1 MTRNLNLNKTM
12 IILRGLPGSGKSTFA
27 KLLEIMN
34 GVGMDGSRRV
44 IVCCADDY
52 MVDKAGN
59 YQFDPKKLGFAHQS
73 CREKAEWCADNSVPT
88 IVIANTNTKRDE
100 FKDYEK
106 IAEEHGYTVFVL
118 TVNNMHGSK
127 SVHNVP
133 DESLQKMRDRFQ
145 HFL

>member
-1 MTRNLNLNKTM
+1 MTRNLNMNKVM

-27 KLLEIMN
+27 EYLRIDLFGGQN
-34 GVGMDGSRRV
+34 AVTCS
-44 IVCCADDY
+44 ADDY
-52 MVDKAGN
+52 MIDSAGN
-59 YQFDPKKLGFAHQS
+59 YQFDPKKLGYAH
-73 CREKAEWCADNSVPT
+73 KACQDRAANAARCNIDL
-88 IVIANTNTKRDE
+88 IIIANTNTKRDE
-100 FKDYEK
+100 MKDYEK
-106 IAEEHGYTVFVL
+106 IAEKYGYTVFVL

>member
-1 MTRNLNLNKTM
+1 MTRNLNMNKVM

-27 KLLEIMN
+27 EWL
-34 GVGMDGSRRV
+34 VDGNRYGGTT
-44 IVCCADDY
+44 ICCADEW
-52 MVDKAGN
+52 MVNSGGI
-59 YQFDPKKLGFAHQS
+59 YQFDPKKLGFCHK
-73 CREKAEWCADNSVPT
+73 KAQEQAEHCCGEGYHTV
-88 IVIANTNTKRDE
+88 IIANTNTKRDE
-100 FKDYEK
+100 MKPYLD
-106 IAEEHGYTVFVL
+106 IAEKYGYTVFVL